1 MAKLILSSCDF
12 RNEVSAKCI
21 YENLPKPVAQCRVL
35 YFPNEKATE
44 AKIKSGVY
52 EKRLME
58 FGFSR
63 ENICVFDYFS
73 PSLCELPCMDVIYI
87 SGGNTFGTMRFL
99 RKSGADKLILRQVN
113 DGAVYVGGSTGA
125 HIASADIAHVA
136 KYDAD
141 TFDLRDYSGL
151 DLFDGIFICHY
162 SADRQEDYENL
173 KKAGKYRVIPLRDE
187 DSFVAESI

>member
-63 ENICVFDYFS
+63 
-73 PSLCELPCMDVIYI
+73 
-87 SGGNTFGTMRFL
+87 
-99 RKSGADKLILRQVN
+99 
-113 DGAVYVGGSTGA
+113 
-125 HIASADIAHVA
+125 
-136 KYDAD
+136 
-141 TFDLRDYSGL
+141 
-151 DLFDGIFICHY
+151 
-162 SADRQEDYENL
+162 
-173 KKAGKYRVIPLRDE
+173 
-187 DSFVAESI
+187 